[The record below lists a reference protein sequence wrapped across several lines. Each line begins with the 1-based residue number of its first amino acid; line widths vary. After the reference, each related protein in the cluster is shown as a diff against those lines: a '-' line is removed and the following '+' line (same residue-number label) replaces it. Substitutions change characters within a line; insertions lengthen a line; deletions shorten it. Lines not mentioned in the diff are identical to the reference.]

1 MILGPKKALIIV
13 VIDFFAEKFGI
24 FSENF
29 AQNLDSYLKFDAHTW
44 CPNSITPAVMRRLD
58 LHCGLFLRNFFVKFF
73 LQIFFLLFLSLSS
86 FFSNRCAFY
95 DLVQIENFWSNIDLR
110 RPHAHT
116 HIKRKIPHFT
126 TLLAKTKRTP
136 WRGSAFLPGAFGKVR
151 KREIA
156 DTYRMRQIEQQ

>member
-1 MILGPKKALIIV
+1 
-13 VIDFFAEKFGI
+13 
-24 FSENF
+24 
-29 AQNLDSYLKFDAHTW
+29 
-44 CPNSITPAVMRRLD
+44 MRL
-58 LHCGLFLRNFFVKFF
+58 LR
-73 LQIFFLLFLSLSS
+73 LSS
-86 FFSNRCAFY
+86 NRKF
-95 DLVQIENFWSNIDLR
+95 LVEYRFEAPPR
-110 RPHAHT
+110 THT